1 LIVWEWPRGCGLFL
15 RAPNP
20 GQLSNNT
27 FNNTSAAFGVSS
39 IALPPCSFGCH
50 YFSPFPYIASE
61 TAGRFHSTQHQ
72 RNLPY
77 FDDAE
82 NATGIICRPFRW
94 IANLLKPFQRATT
107 GNMKLNSMAA
117 GRLRLN
123 NTEKCDCFLVKNV
136 SLRFALLVLV
146 VWQKDVQGSGR
157 GRVEGNQCARGR
169 FRFLCNQ
176 LLFEALYFANAL
188 LLSDS
193 DGDRIFASNPDI
205 KESAL

>member
-1 LIVWEWPRGCGLFL
+1 
-15 RAPNP
+15 
-20 GQLSNNT
+20 
-27 FNNTSAAFGVSS
+27 
-39 IALPPCSFGCH
+39 
-50 YFSPFPYIASE
+50 
-61 TAGRFHSTQHQ
+61 
-72 RNLPY
+72 
-77 FDDAE
+77 
-82 NATGIICRPFRW
+82 
-94 IANLLKPFQRATT
+94 
-107 GNMKLNSMAA
+107 MAA

-123 NTEKCDCFLVKNV
+123 NMEKCNCFLVEDV
-136 SLRFALLVLV
+136 SLRFALLVPV

-157 GRVEGNQCARGR
+157 GRDEGNQCARGR